1 MTIRH
6 SILTLVVAGLAG
18 AAPAAQAQMLA
29 GDGATTGKKAVST
42 KSTKSTL
49 SAIQVAGIR
58 YHATANLKN
67 ERFLGESTSTGVRP
81 DNRPGVRG
89 I

>member
-6 SILTLVVAGLAG
+6 SILTLVVAGFAW
-18 AAPAAQAQMLA
+18 AAPAAQAHLLS
-29 GDGATTGKKAVST
+29 GDSANTVNKAVST
-42 KSTKSTL
+42 KSAL
-49 SAIQVAGIR
+49 SVMTVAGIR
-58 YHATANLKN
+58 YHAAANYKN
-67 ERFLGESTSTGVRP
+67 ERFLCKSAPAAVRP

>member
-1 MTIRH
+1 MTTRQ

-29 GDGATTGKKAVST
+29 GDGANTTNKAVST
-42 KSTKSTL
+42 KSAL
-49 SAIQVAGIR
+49 SVMTVAGIR
-58 YHATANLKN
+58 YHATANYKN
-67 ERFLGESTSTGVRP
+67 ERFLGQSAPTPVRP

>member
-1 MTIRH
+1 VTIRH
-6 SILTLVVAGLAG
+6 SILPLVVAGLAW

-29 GDGATTGKKAVST
+29 GDSAGTTTKSVST
-42 KSTKSTL
+42 KTSL
-49 SAIQVAGIR
+49 SVMTVAGIR
-58 YHATANLKN
+58 YHAAANYKN
-67 ERFLGESTSTGVRP
+67 ERFLGQLAPTGVRP

>member
-1 MTIRH
+1 MTIRT
-6 SILTLVVAGLAG
+6 STLTFVVAGLAW
-18 AAPAAQAQMLA
+18 AAPAAQAQVLA
-29 GDGATTGKKAVST
+29 GDSATTGKKAVST
-42 KSTKSTL
+42 KSTL
-49 SAIQVAGIR
+49 SAMQVAGIR
-58 YHATANLKN
+58 YHAAANLKN

>member
-6 SILTLVVAGLAG
+6 SILTLVVAGLAW
-18 AAPAAQAQMLA
+18 AAPAAQAHSLA
-29 GDGATTGKKAVST
+29 GDSAGSNAKSVSA
-42 KSTKSTL
+42 KSSL
-49 SAIQVAGIR
+49 SVMQVAGIR
-58 YHATANLKN
+58 YHAAANLKN
-67 ERFLGESTSTGVRP
+67 ERFIGESTSTGVRP

>member
-6 SILTLVVAGLAG
+6 STLTLVVAGLAW
-18 AAPAAQAQMLA
+18 AAPAAQAHPLA
-29 GDGATTGKKAVST
+29 GDSANTTYRAIST
-42 KSTKSTL
+42 KSAL
-49 SAIQVAGIR
+49 SVMKAAGIR
-58 YHATANLKN
+58 YHAAANYKN
-67 ERFLGESTSTGVRP
+67 ERFVGQSASVGVRP